1 MVHFCPVG
9 SASSD
14 KHRKSVSTCSLGN
27 FVWYRLK
34 SVTIP
39 TVETSA
45 EILVSNATSLLVNT
59 AKFSPILGTK
69 YSIKTLT
76 QKSTQSKVF
85 LNLKTVSWT
94 S

>member
-14 KHRKSVSTCSLGN
+14 KHRKSVSTCSFGN
-27 FVWYRLK
+27 FVWDTLK

-39 TVETSA
+39 SVETSA
-45 EILVSNATSLLVNT
+45 EIRVSNAISLLVNT
-59 AKFSPILGTK
+59 AKFSSILGSK

-76 QKSTQSKVF
+76 QKSTHSEV
-85 LNLKTVSWT
+85 
-94 S
+94 